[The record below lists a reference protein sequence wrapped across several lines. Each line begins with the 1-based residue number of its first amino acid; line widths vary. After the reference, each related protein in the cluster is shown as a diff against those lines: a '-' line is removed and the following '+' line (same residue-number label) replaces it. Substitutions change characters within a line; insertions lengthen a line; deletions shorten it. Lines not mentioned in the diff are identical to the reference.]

1 MNRPTNTLKAE
12 ALALIEAALDVK
24 FRDDALRSAL
34 QAAAALAQP
43 QSAAGRSHLEY
54 EKLAPG
60 GKLTCK
66 ANPGLLMR
74 HGRRDGRVWFFRY
87 RNDVGLEKE
96 LKLGAF
102 PRDLS
107 VAEARV
113 EAQRLRELHKSGQPL
128 TPTEPE
134 ITYTMMDLCDQYIAE
149 YALGVNAH
157 TGEPIKRSGK
167 EDARLLRR
175 HIIPH
180 HGQTPATEFD
190 GDTIRSIL
198 AALSKSA
205 PREAQKVRA
214 VLSTMFNVACG
225 RTAKIA
231 YPNGAW
237 LPQDHH
243 NPTDGAMAPAHTA
256 KTFCPE
262 ADQMKTFLEGLE
274 KEVYGDALR
283 LQLLTMTRVGEA
295 AQAAWAEI
303 DLNNALWHLPSARAK
318 NKHGYTIQLSNQAV
332 ALLKRIKDAQ
342 PEGTEFVFPAPHDLT
357 RPVAKAN
364 AIRGASRIRK
374 NTHLPDGFSTHALR
388 HAGLTWL
395 KENLCPLDVRN
406 AITNHRTK
414 AQNEVVDGGYTK
426 TADFSDLARE
436 WLQRW
441 AHHLDALQG
450 QNVVKLNP
458 TRLSSN

>member
-1 MNRPTNTLKAE
+1 M
-12 ALALIEAALDVK
+12 K
-24 FRDDALRSAL
+24 FRDDALRAAL
-34 QAAAALAQP
+34 QAAASLAKP
-43 QSAAGRSHLEY
+43 QSAAGRSHFEY

-87 RNDVGLEKE
+87 RDDAGLEKE

-102 PRDLS
+102 PRELS

-113 EAQRLRELHKSGQPL
+113 EAQRLRELHKSGVSL
-128 TPTEPE
+128 TPKEPE
-134 ITYTMMDLCDQYIAE
+134 KNYTIEDLCEQYIAE
-149 YALGVNAH
+149 YALGVNAR

-175 HIIPH
+175 HIVPH
-180 HGQTPATEFD
+180 HGQTPATNFD
-190 GDTIRSIL
+190 GDTIRSVL
-198 AALSKSA
+198 ASLSMTA

-225 RTAKIA
+225 RTAKIS

-243 NPTDGAMAPAHTA
+243 NPTNGAMAPAHTT
-256 KTFCPE
+256 KTFCPD
-262 ADQMKTFLEGLE
+262 ADQMKTFLEGLQ

-295 AQAAWAEI
+295 AQAAWTEL
-303 DLNNALWHLPSARAK
+303 DLENALWHLPSTRAK
-318 NKHGYTIQLSNQAV
+318 NKHGYTIQLSDQAV
-332 ALLKRIKDAQ
+332 TLLKRIKAAQ
-342 PEGTEFVFPAPHDLT
+342 PEGTEFVFPAPHDHT

-374 NTHLPDGFSTHALR
+374 NAHLPDGFSTHALR

-414 AQNEVVDGGYTK
+414 SQNEVVDGGYTK
-426 TADFSDLARE
+426 TADFGDLARE
-436 WLQRW
+436 WLRRW
-441 AHHLDALQG
+441 AHHIDALQG

-458 TRLSSN
+458 TKLSSI